1 MNKIISLILLFNFL
15 STTLNS
21 QTPIHNT
28 NLLIDNERKRFQKAG
43 IPLIAD
49 IDKDGQKEIIFVTLD
64 YEGIANPPLYLYVL
78 NIDGSNYPNFPKGYN
93 ELIHDI
99 ASGDVNGDGY
109 LDIALRMA
117 FSFDVIDRFGNSL
130 PGFPVNYNDGD
141 IDPTKFISL
150 YDLDNDG
157 KLEIIVSKNNEVS
170 VYNHD
175 GSLRNGWPRY
185 IPGRAKYN
193 PAVGDLNGDGN
204 AEMIFTS
211 FKFVNQVVDS
221 GAVHIFKHNGENF
234 SNNFPIFF
242 DSSYYS
248 WSSSPSLFIHRND
261 INLSF
266 FSIVLDKIISGA
278 FGLHKFLKL
287 DLNGNLLK
295 KKYYSDFMDYG
306 TLVMGDIDRN
316 DEMDFATGTQYGIT
330 FSAFD
335 NLLNRYPESWPNN
348 GQGEHWATGVI
359 GKIQF
364 GNNLNILTNTWD
376 AFNPNGYG
384 NIFAYTSNGI
394 NLPWSPLRPEGLVN
408 GISFADLNNDG
419 SVELIATST
428 RTSTETFLHVWTFPG
443 IPFTHEDFPW
453 PQYGHDRYRT
463 NQYGFIPPDEP
474 VGIQPISTNV
484 PDKFSLHQN
493 YPNPFNP
500 ATTIKFDIRTAAFT
514 KLTVFDVL
522 GREIQTL
529 VNEVLK
535 TGSYSLVFDGSKYN
549 SGVYFYRLASG
560 DFTETKRMLMVK

>member
-1 MNKIISLILLFNFL
+1 
-15 STTLNS
+15 
-21 QTPIHNT
+21 
-28 NLLIDNERKRFQKAG
+28 
-43 IPLIAD
+43 
-49 IDKDGQKEIIFVTLD
+49 
-64 YEGIANPPLYLYVL
+64 
-78 NIDGSNYPNFPKGYN
+78 
-93 ELIHDI
+93 
-99 ASGDVNGDGY
+99 
-109 LDIALRMA
+109 
-117 FSFDVIDRFGNSL
+117 
-130 PGFPVNYNDGD
+130 
-141 IDPTKFISL
+141 
-150 YDLDNDG
+150 
-157 KLEIIVSKNNEVS
+157 
-170 VYNHD
+170 
-175 GSLRNGWPRY
+175 
-185 IPGRAKYN
+185 
-193 PAVGDLNGDGN
+193 
-204 AEMIFTS
+204 
-211 FKFVNQVVDS
+211 
-221 GAVHIFKHNGENF
+221 
-234 SNNFPIFF
+234 
-242 DSSYYS
+242 
-248 WSSSPSLFIHRND
+248 
-261 INLSF
+261 
-266 FSIVLDKIISGA
+266 
-278 FGLHKFLKL
+278 
-287 DLNGNLLK
+287 
-295 KKYYSDFMDYG
+295 MDYG

-335 NLLNRYPESWPNN
+335 NLLNRYPGSWPNS

-529 VNEVLK
+529 VNEELK
-535 TGSYSLVFDGSKYN
+535 TGSYSLVFDGSEYN
-549 SGVYFYRLASG
+549 SGVYFCRLTSG
-560 DFTETKRMLMVK
+560 DFTETKRMLLIK